1 MRLKELRLEEKKTQI
16 QVASDLNLPYMTY
29 HNYEIGRNEP
39 NIETLKKIADYYH
52 ITIDYLVNRN
62 FAHEIGYLTEQQKA
76 VVKLI
81 CQLNEN
87 NLLRVASYIS
97 GMLAIQD

>member
-1 MRLKELRLEEKKTQI
+1 MKLKELRAFESKTSEE
-16 QVASDLNLPYMTY
+16 VAKYLDISVQAYY
-29 HNYEIGRNEP
+29 KYESGKSEP
-39 NIETLKKIADYYH
+39 NIANLKKLADLYNVSL
-52 ITIDYLVNRN
+52 DYLVGRQ
-62 FAHEIGYLTEQQKA
+62 FHYEFEYLTEQQKA